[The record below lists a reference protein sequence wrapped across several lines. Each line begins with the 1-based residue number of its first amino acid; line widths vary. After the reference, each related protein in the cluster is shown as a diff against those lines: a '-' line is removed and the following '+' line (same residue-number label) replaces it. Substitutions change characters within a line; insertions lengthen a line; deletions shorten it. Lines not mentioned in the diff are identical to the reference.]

1 MGKRILKDTDYF
13 PNEKYKSPHTDCK
26 EGVAMLVS
34 SIKTSKSKP

>member
-1 MGKRILKDTDYF
+1 MGKRILKDMDYF
-13 PNEKYKSPHTDCK
+13 PNEMNKSSHPECK